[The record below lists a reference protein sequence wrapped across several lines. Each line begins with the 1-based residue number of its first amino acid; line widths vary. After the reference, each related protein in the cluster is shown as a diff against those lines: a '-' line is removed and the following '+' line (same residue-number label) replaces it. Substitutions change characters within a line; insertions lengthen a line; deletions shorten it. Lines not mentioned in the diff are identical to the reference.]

1 MAKKKKKQKKQKP
14 SPIQLEEMD
23 RGGQE
28 IIPIDGQLYVPRS

>member
-14 SPIQLEEMD
+14 SLIPVEEMD

-28 IIPIDGQLYVPRS
+28 IITIE